1 MDEVKNNEYIPSEDR
16 RLTSRSASCTQTR
29 NIHVFCMDQPAEAQA
44 TDIYKGSLLLF
55 LIFTLGGTYLLR
67 WAPFAL

>member
-1 MDEVKNNEYIPSEDR
+1 MNIYQVRIGDSHPDQLHAHKPGIFTYSAW
-16 RLTSRSASCTQTR
+16 TSL
-29 NIHVFCMDQPAEAQA
+29 AEAQA